1 MTTADDLLDAVLFS
15 QIQQLASPRH
25 GWVQGGTLHL
35 PNGATLTYPQPSYRE
50 DDTVGQ
56 TFLSKKNGA
65 PPVVRSPEELAADTA
80 AGLEWRNCGTIA
92 GGYHQIR
99 GTDTN
104 GWIWWD
110 ANGRV
115 WHVSCPEIMEG
126 TVVFGAAATLHIT
139 LKLFGYF
146 GELPESHAYT
156 VTLSDLGQSGGT
168 VNAQDGGTSPA
179 PITTGK
185 IRIDDIKPDGSAALL
200 MLHYYRGT
208 YRQNSVTDKDPMIRW
223 PLGWLELTLSG
234 LGESATIDLTVARS
248 RAQTLAVTRDAVPS
262 IDNWSAGIVAT
273 GGGGFAFY
281 LNTTGDPE
289 NQTDELVA
297 VQEGEWSYQANRL
310 LALRYGTAGAIE
322 EVALRIDWS
331 GVASFPQ
338 VTQTPGIWR
347 QERDFSA
354 SAEWTVS
361 LLNAGIAVDALSG
374 TWTVGG
380 NSFVEWTFSG
390 TTVSSGSVSAYG
402 QTTTETTTF
411 MGETQSRTWEQDF
424 LFVQVPMGAFRAVG
438 GFNAR
443 RRGLVSGY
451 ANLHDCSPSD
461 FFDLCCSCPAWEVYM
476 PYGNV
481 PFVGPDTYTGEISRQ
496 STQVIGMR
504 IHHQLSSDPIIA
516 GGGSWDYRPA
526 ATPSGSYGASTT
538 RAFVAGGE
546 RLFASH
552 DAYSGQVR
560 WLNATPVC
568 WV

>member
-35 PNGATLTYPQPSYRE
+35 PNGSTVAYPQPSYRE

-168 VNAQDGGTSPA
+168 VNAQDGGASPA

-208 YRQNSVTDKDPMIRW
+208 NTYAGVTNKDPMIRW

-234 LGESATIDLTVARS
+234 LGESATIDLAVARS
-248 RAQTLAVTRDAVPS
+248 RGQTLAVTRDAVPVLEF
-262 IDNWSAGIVAT
+262 WWAGIRWNGSDYEFFISAT
-273 GGGGFAFY
+273 
-281 LNTTGDPE
+281 DDDIS
-289 NQTDELVA
+289 TDSPVI
-297 VQEGEWSYQANRL
+297 VGEGEWAYHATRL
-310 LALRYGTAGAIE
+310 LALRYGSGGAIE
-322 EVALRIDWS
+322 EVALKIDWA
-331 GVASFPQ
+331 GVLAFPQ
-338 VTQTPGIWR
+338 VSQAAWR
-347 QERDFSA
+347 QERDWACSAAFSV
-354 SAEWTVS
+354 T
-361 LLNAGIAVDALSG
+361 LLNAGATVDSVAGTYTSSG
-374 TWTVGG
+374 TQFIEWGFTVTPHVNGSAFTSSYGG
-380 NSFVEWTFSG
+380 DSYDETVEFEGDTK
-390 TTVSSGSVSAYG
+390 TATRTVADIFELHWPYGLLSVSDTA
-402 QTTTETTTF
+402 
-411 MGETQSRTWEQDF
+411 
-424 LFVQVPMGAFRAVG
+424 
-438 GFNAR
+438 NAKP
-443 RRGLVSGY
+443 RGLCRGDRNWPQAYDLSQASA
-451 ANLHDCSPSD
+451 ANLL
-461 FFDLCCSCPAWEVYM
+461 DLCCSCPAWRVIM
-476 PYGNV
+476 PNG
-481 PFVGPDTYTGEISRQ
+481 DTYSGEIARQ
-496 STQVIGMR
+496 STQVLGMR
-504 IHHQLSSDPIIA
+504 IHHQLSTDPTYA
-516 GGGSWDYRPA
+516 GGGSWGYRPA